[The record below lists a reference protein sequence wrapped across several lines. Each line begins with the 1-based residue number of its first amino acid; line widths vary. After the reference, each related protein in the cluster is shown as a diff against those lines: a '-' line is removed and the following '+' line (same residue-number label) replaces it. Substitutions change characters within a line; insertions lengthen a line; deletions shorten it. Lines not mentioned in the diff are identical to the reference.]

1 MVSISRKKHDQ
12 AEHMEIVDDELV
24 FKPVTPNRWVD
35 LETLFS
41 EHGIQNGCWCMYWR
55 IPRKECQRNY
65 GEGNRQF
72 LKNLIES
79 GNVPGILAYHKQKP
93 VGWCSVAPR
102 EDFPVVLRSP
112 TLKPIDD
119 QPVWSIV
126 CFFVLEPYRQSG
138 LSHLLIKAAIEYAK
152 KHGAHIIEAYPV
164 DVRAKSIEFERYVG
178 LTTTY
183 EKEGFKEV
191 LRRSERKAI
200 VRYHVEKN

>member
-1 MVSISRKKHDQ
+1 
-12 AEHMEIVDDELV
+12 
-24 FKPVTPNRWVD
+24 
-35 LETLFS
+35 
-41 EHGIQNGCWCMYWR
+41 MYWR
-55 IPRKECQRNY
+55 IPRKEFQRNY
-65 GEGNRQF
+65 GEGNKRSFKQ
-72 LKNLIES
+72 IVES
-79 GNVPGILAYHKQKP
+79 GNVPGILSYHKQKP

-126 CFFVLEPYRQSG
+126 CFFVSEPYRKSG

-183 EKEGFKEV
+183 EKEGFREA

-200 VRYHVEKN
+200 VRYYVE